1 MQRNLIIA
9 LVFALLIAI
18 FAMQNAVSV
27 TLSFFNYSFQTSLVV
42 VVLGSMAVGALIMGL
57 FSSLKQI
64 KLKREIRQLQ
74 KKYSELEAKFSHL
87 QEQNSTDMID
97 EHEILETKKEISDNN
112 IN

>member
-9 LVFALLIAI
+9 LIFALLIAI

-42 VVLGSMAVGALIMGL
+42 VVLGSIAVGALIMGL

-64 KLKREIRQLQ
+64 KLKREMRQLQ
-74 KKYSELEAKFSHL
+74 KKYSELEAQISYLEDQKTRNII
-87 QEQNSTDMID
+87 EKNSLSEND
-97 EHEILETKKEISDNN
+97 EEDNDN

>member
-74 KKYSELEAKFSHL
+74 KKYSELKAQFSYL
-87 QEQNSTDMID
+87 EDQKTSNIVEKNSLSKNNEDD
-97 EHEILETKKEISDNN
+97 DN

>member
-42 VVLGSMAVGALIMGL
+42 VVLGSIAVGALIMGL

-74 KKYSELEAKFSHL
+74 KKYSELEAMFSYSE
-87 QEQNSTDMID
+87 EQQNNNVVEKNSLSENNEEGND
-97 EHEILETKKEISDNN
+97 N